1 MTFFSKCS
9 IIDIQNQTR
18 GEKKMAKISNG
29 CVGKWA
35 DVSYKLNPQIRIEG
49 TPQYELKVYLNN
61 EDVFNNHRDES
72 KNKISYT
79 EALAIFNCL
88 KYHNQLR
95 TRMNF
100 VGRLDSEG
108 SMRLSYGLV
117 DEYNKHN

>member
-18 GEKKMAKISNG
+18 GEKKMAKISSD

-35 DVSYKLNPQIRIEG
+35 DVSYKLNPQIRIG
-49 TPQYELKVYLNN
+49 GAPQYELKVYLNGV
-61 EDVFNNHRDES
+61 DVFNNHRKE
-72 KNKISYT
+72 NKISYP
-79 EALAIFNCL
+79 EAWAIFNCL

-100 VGRLDSEG
+100 VNGKDSEG
-108 SMRLSYGLV
+108 SMGLSYVLV